1 MNCYDYEF
9 CSGKHVCPICN
20 KNKNCDGGAFGHS
33 ATKGQGICH
42 AKNEKVFCQN
52 CQKNR
57 WDEILK
63 FHKKEGVKI

>member
-1 MNCYDYEF
+1 
-9 CSGKHVCPICN
+9 
-20 KNKNCDGGAFGHS
+20 
-33 ATKGQGICH
+33 
-42 AKNEKVFCQN
+42 VFCQN